1 LGKRGTHIDG
11 IETEKHGRV
20 GGRLCIITFLVAM
33 LKTALFMLHIDYYS
47 E

>member
-11 IETEKHGRV
+11 IEVEITVRA
-20 GGRLCIITFLVAM
+20 GRLCIITFLANM
-33 LKTALFMLHIDYYS
+33 LKIALFMLYVDYYS